1 MFAPEVRSGIRWLA
15 SGFLLM
21 VCSGFGQTYFIAI
34 FAGHLKA
41 DLAITDGQ
49 FGSLF
54 AAGTLASAA
63 LLVWAGKLTDKLS
76 IRWLGVGVLA
86 GLAAT
91 SLAMASV
98 ASAWVLA
105 LVLFGLRFF
114 GQGMLTHVAMTAM
127 GRWFNR
133 KRGRA
138 VAMAGL
144 GFPAGEAVLPLIAVT
159 LIGLLGWRLTWV
171 AAAIALLVVAV
182 PVLIAL
188 LRRER
193 TPTVEHAARGDA
205 GPGRSRREWTRGE
218 VLRSPLFYALLPGIL
233 APPFVQTGT
242 FFNQVTIVEI
252 KGWELSWFA
261 ASFPVL
267 AGVNVL
273 SALAAGW
280 MIDRFGARRLLPA
293 WLVPLGLA
301 TLIVSQATRPYVL
314 PVFMALSGLTLGSYA
329 TIQGALW
336 AELYGTLHLGAIRAL
351 AMAGVVFASALSP
364 ALIGILIDAGV
375 ALEAQLLA
383 MAAYCLVAAL
393 WMGRCCRGS
402 TAWSRPER
410 ASDNSAPATIR
421 RLRHRGPG

>member
-1 MFAPEVRSGIRWLA
+1 MLAPDVGSESRWLA

-21 VCSGFGQTYFIAI
+21 LCSGFGQTYFIAI
-34 FAGHLKA
+34 FASHLKA
-41 DLAITDGQ
+41 DLAMTDGQ

-63 LLVWAGKLTDKLS
+63 LLVWAGKYADKLS
-76 IRWLGVGVLA
+76 IRWLGVSAMA

-98 ASAWVLA
+98 ASAWMLT

-138 VAMAGL
+138 VAIAGL
-144 GFPAGEAVLPLIAVT
+144 GFPASEAVLPLIAVT
-159 LIGLLGWRLTWV
+159 LIGLVGWRLTWV
-171 AAAIALLVVAV
+171 AAAVALLAVPV

-188 LRRER
+188 LKRER
-193 TPTVEHAARGDA
+193 TPTVNRAAPDRA
-205 GPGRSRREWTRGE
+205 GPDPGRHEWTRGE
-218 VLRSPLFYALLPGIL
+218 VLKSPLFYALMPGVL
-233 APPFVQTGT
+233 APPFIQTGT

-280 MIDRFGARRLLPA
+280 MVDRFGARRLLPA
-293 WLVPLGLA
+293 FLLPLGLA
-301 TLIVSQATRPYVL
+301 TLIVSHATSPYVL
-314 PVFMALSGLTLGSYA
+314 PVFMALSGLTLGSGS

-336 AELYGTLHLGAIRAL
+336 AELYGTEHLGAIRAL
-351 AMAGVVFASALSP
+351 ATAGVVFASALSP

-383 MAAYCLVAAL
+383 MAVYCLVAAL
-393 WMGRCCRGS
+393 WMSSLLPRLDRL
-402 TAWSRPER
+402 
-410 ASDNSAPATIR
+410 ATT
-421 RLRHRGPG
+421 

>member
-1 MFAPEVRSGIRWLA
+1 MLAPDVGSESRWLA

-21 VCSGFGQTYFIAI
+21 LCSGFGQTYFIAI

-41 DLAITDGQ
+41 DLAMTDGQ

-63 LLVWAGKLTDKLS
+63 LLVWAGKYADKLS
-76 IRWLGVGVLA
+76 IRWLGVGAMA

-98 ASAWVLA
+98 ASAWMLT

-138 VAMAGL
+138 VAIAGL
-144 GFPAGEAVLPLIAVT
+144 GFPASEAVLPLIAVT
-159 LIGLLGWRLTWV
+159 LIGLVGWRLTWV
-171 AAAIALLVVAV
+171 AAAVALLAVPV

-188 LRRER
+188 LKRER
-193 TPTVEHAARGDA
+193 TPTVDRAAPDRA
-205 GPGRSRREWTRGE
+205 GPDPGRHEWTRGE
-218 VLRSPLFYALLPGIL
+218 VLKSPLFYALMPGVL
-233 APPFVQTGT
+233 APPFIQTGT

-280 MIDRFGARRLLPA
+280 MVDRFGARRLLPA
-293 WLVPLGLA
+293 FLLPLGLA
-301 TLIVSQATRPYVL
+301 TLIVSHATSPYVL
-314 PVFMALSGLTLGSYA
+314 PVFMALSGLTLGSGS

-336 AELYGTLHLGAIRAL
+336 AELYGTEHLGAIRAL
-351 AMAGVVFASALSP
+351 ATAGVVFASALSP

-383 MAAYCLVAAL
+383 MAVYCLVAAL
-393 WMGRCCRGS
+393 WMSSLLPRLDRL
-402 TAWSRPER
+402 
-410 ASDNSAPATIR
+410 ATT
-421 RLRHRGPG
+421 

>member
-1 MFAPEVRSGIRWLA
+1 MLAPDVGSESRWLA

-21 VCSGFGQTYFIAI
+21 LCSGFGQTYFIAI

-41 DLAITDGQ
+41 DLAMTDGQ

-63 LLVWAGKLTDKLS
+63 LLVWAGKYADKLS
-76 IRWLGVGVLA
+76 IRWLGVGAMA

-91 SLAMASV
+91 SLAMAAV
-98 ASAWVLA
+98 ASAWMLT

-138 VAMAGL
+138 VAIAGL
-144 GFPAGEAVLPLIAVT
+144 GFPASEAVLPLIAVT
-159 LIGLLGWRLTWV
+159 LIGLVGWRLTWV
-171 AAAIALLVVAV
+171 AAAVALLAVPV

-188 LRRER
+188 LKRER
-193 TPTVEHAARGDA
+193 TPTVDRAAPDRA
-205 GPGRSRREWTRGE
+205 GPDPGRHEWTRGE
-218 VLRSPLFYALLPGIL
+218 VLKSPLFYALMPGVL
-233 APPFVQTGT
+233 APPFIQTGT

-280 MIDRFGARRLLPA
+280 MVDRFGARRLLPA
-293 WLVPLGLA
+293 FLLPLGLA
-301 TLIVSQATRPYVL
+301 TLIVSHATSPYVL
-314 PVFMALSGLTLGSYA
+314 PVFMALSGLTLGSGS

-336 AELYGTLHLGAIRAL
+336 AELYGTEHLGAIRAL
-351 AMAGVVFASALSP
+351 ATAGVVFASALSP

-383 MAAYCLVAAL
+383 MAVYCLVAAL
-393 WMGRCCRGS
+393 WMSSLLPRLDRL
-402 TAWSRPER
+402 
-410 ASDNSAPATIR
+410 ATT
-421 RLRHRGPG
+421 

>member
-1 MFAPEVRSGIRWLA
+1 MLAPDVGSESRWLA

-21 VCSGFGQTYFIAI
+21 LCSGFGQTYFIAI

-41 DLAITDGQ
+41 DLAMTDGQ

-63 LLVWAGKLTDKLS
+63 LLVWAGKYADKLS
-76 IRWLGVGVLA
+76 IRWLGVSAMA

-98 ASAWVLA
+98 ASAWMLT

-133 KRGRA
+133 KRGQA
-138 VAMAGL
+138 VAIAGL
-144 GFPAGEAVLPLIAVT
+144 GFPASEAVLPLIAVT
-159 LIGLLGWRLTWV
+159 LIGLVGWRLTWV
-171 AAAIALLVVAV
+171 AAAVALLAVPV

-188 LRRER
+188 LKRER
-193 TPTVEHAARGDA
+193 TPTVDRAAPDRA
-205 GPGRSRREWTRGE
+205 GPDPGRHEWTRGE
-218 VLRSPLFYALLPGIL
+218 VLKSPLFYALMPGVL
-233 APPFVQTGT
+233 APPFIQTGT

-280 MIDRFGARRLLPA
+280 MVDRFGARRLLPA
-293 WLVPLGLA
+293 FLLPLGLA
-301 TLIVSQATRPYVL
+301 TLIVSHATSPYVL
-314 PVFMALSGLTLGSYA
+314 PVFMALSGLTLGSGS

-336 AELYGTLHLGAIRAL
+336 AELYGTEHLGAIRAL
-351 AMAGVVFASALSP
+351 ATAGVVFASALSP

-383 MAAYCLVAAL
+383 MAVYCLVAAL
-393 WMGRCCRGS
+393 WMSSLLPRLDRL
-402 TAWSRPER
+402 
-410 ASDNSAPATIR
+410 ATT
-421 RLRHRGPG
+421 

>member
-1 MFAPEVRSGIRWLA
+1 MLAPDVGSESRWLA

-21 VCSGFGQTYFIAI
+21 LCSGFGQTYFIAI

-41 DLAITDGQ
+41 DLAMTDGQ

-63 LLVWAGKLTDKLS
+63 LLVWAGKYADKLS
-76 IRWLGVGVLA
+76 IRWLGVGAMA

-98 ASAWVLA
+98 ASAWMLT

-138 VAMAGL
+138 VAIAGL
-144 GFPAGEAVLPLIAVT
+144 GFPASEAVLPLIAVT
-159 LIGLLGWRLTWV
+159 LIGLVGWRLTWV
-171 AAAIALLVVAV
+171 AAAVALLAVPV

-188 LRRER
+188 LKRER
-193 TPTVEHAARGDA
+193 TPTVDRAAPDRA
-205 GPGRSRREWTRGE
+205 GPDPGRHEWTRGE
-218 VLRSPLFYALLPGIL
+218 VLKSPLFYALMPGVL
-233 APPFVQTGT
+233 APPFIQTGT

-280 MIDRFGARRLLPA
+280 MVDRFGARRLLPA
-293 WLVPLGLA
+293 FLLPLGLA
-301 TLIVSQATRPYVL
+301 TLIASYATSPYVL
-314 PVFMALSGLTLGSYA
+314 PVFMALSGLTLGSGS

-336 AELYGTLHLGAIRAL
+336 AELYGTEHLGAIRAL
-351 AMAGVVFASALSP
+351 ATAGVVFASALSP

-383 MAAYCLVAAL
+383 MAVYCLVAAL
-393 WMGRCCRGS
+393 WMSSLLPRLDRL
-402 TAWSRPER
+402 
-410 ASDNSAPATIR
+410 ATT
-421 RLRHRGPG
+421 

>member
-1 MFAPEVRSGIRWLA
+1 MLAPDVGSESRWLA

-21 VCSGFGQTYFIAI
+21 LCSGFGQTYFIAI

-41 DLAITDGQ
+41 DLAMTDGQ

-63 LLVWAGKLTDKLS
+63 LLVWAGKYADKLS
-76 IRWLGVGVLA
+76 IRWLGVGAMA

-91 SLAMASV
+91 SLAMAAV
-98 ASAWVLA
+98 ASAWMLT

-138 VAMAGL
+138 VAIAGL
-144 GFPAGEAVLPLIAVT
+144 GFPASEAVLPLIAVT
-159 LIGLLGWRLTWV
+159 LIGLVGWRLTWV
-171 AAAIALLVVAV
+171 AAAVALLAVPV

-188 LRRER
+188 LKRER
-193 TPTVEHAARGDA
+193 TPTVDRAAPDRA
-205 GPGRSRREWTRGE
+205 GPDPGRHEWTRGE
-218 VLRSPLFYALLPGIL
+218 VLKSPLFYALMPGVL
-233 APPFVQTGT
+233 APPFIQTGT

-280 MIDRFGARRLLPA
+280 MADRFGARRLLPA
-293 WLVPLGLA
+293 FLVPLGLA
-301 TLIVSQATRPYVL
+301 TLILTYATSPYVL
-314 PVFMALSGLTLGSYA
+314 PVFMALSGLTLGSGS

-336 AELYGTLHLGAIRAL
+336 AELYGTEHLGAIRAL
-351 AMAGVVFASALSP
+351 ATAGVVFASALSP

-383 MAAYCLVAAL
+383 MAVYCLVAAL
-393 WMGRCCRGS
+393 WMSSLLPRLDRL
-402 TAWSRPER
+402 
-410 ASDNSAPATIR
+410 ATT
-421 RLRHRGPG
+421 